1 MAIEKW
7 SDIIP
12 SVAKVPFT
20 AYKHRHTIQK
30 WWKHAQAYL
39 NKGNTN
45 IVVLG
50 RPNVGKSVM
59 AAYLY
64 GETKNLSWDLPD
76 TSTDV
81 EIKALTLEKWT
92 KLVRVIPGQKNPNRD
107 KGVEE
112 ALNTHNA
119 LEGIIYVVDY
129 GFTDEKK
136 PFIKQKMIDGEKI
149 DSVEKARA
157 ENLENELKDFEN
169 ICEQIRKSFSIGKSP
184 EWLLIVANKADLF
197 FDKLDEV
204 QTYYQPKGDS
214 KFSDILNEML
224 AEVGRQ
230 NLKCEVVPLCS
241 YERNFEWNGEEVETK
256 IGGETNRKNLA
267 KHFFKTI
274 SNF

>member
-12 SVAKVPFT
+12 SVARVPFSL
-20 AYKHRHTIQK
+20 YKHRHLIQK
-30 WWKHAQAYL
+30 WWKRTQAYL
-39 NKGNTN
+39 NTGNTN

-64 GETKNLSWDLPD
+64 GETRNLAWDLPE

-81 EIKALTLEKWT
+81 EVKALTLEKWT
-92 KLVRVIPGQKNPNRD
+92 KLVRVIPGQKIPTRD
-107 KGVEE
+107 KGLEE
-112 ALNTHNA
+112 ALNTHND
-119 LEGIIYVVDY
+119 LEGVIYLVDY
-129 GFTDEKK
+129 GFTDEKE
-136 PFIKQKMIDGEKI
+136 PFVKQGMIKEDRI
-149 DSVEKARA
+149 DSIEKVRIQ
-157 ENLENELKDFEN
+157 NLEKELKDFEYV
-169 ICEQIRKSFSIGKSP
+169 CEQIRRSFSIGKSP
-184 EWLLIVANKADLF
+184 KWLLIVANKADLF

-204 QTYYQPKGDS
+204 QDYYHPKRDS
-214 KFSDILNEML
+214 KFSHILNEL
-224 AEVGRQ
+224 LSDVGRQ

-241 YERNFEWNGEEVETK
+241 YERSFEWNGEVIETK
-256 IGGETNRKNLA
+256 ISGETNRRNLA

>member
-12 SVAKVPFT
+12 SVAKVPYT
-20 AYKHRHTIQK
+20 LYKNRHTIQK
-30 WWKHAQAYL
+30 WWKHAQAHF

-64 GETKNLSWDLPD
+64 GETKNLAWDLPE

-81 EIKALTLEKWT
+81 EVKALTLEKWT
-92 KLVRVIPGQKNPNRD
+92 KLVRVIPGQKISNRD
-107 KGVEE
+107 KGLEE
-112 ALNTHNA
+112 ALNKHND

-136 PFIKQKMIDGEKI
+136 PFIKQKMIDDDKI
-149 DSVEKARA
+149 DSIEKAQA
-157 ENLENELKDFEN
+157 QNLESELRDFEN
-169 ICEQIRKSFSIGKSP
+169 VCEQIRRSFSIGKSP
-184 EWLLIVANKADLF
+184 KWFLIVANKADLF

-204 QTYYQPKGDS
+204 QDYYRPKGNS
-214 KFSDILNEML
+214 KFSYILNEL
-224 AEVGRQ
+224 LSDVGRQ

-241 YERNFEWNGEEVETK
+241 YERSFEWNSEVIETK